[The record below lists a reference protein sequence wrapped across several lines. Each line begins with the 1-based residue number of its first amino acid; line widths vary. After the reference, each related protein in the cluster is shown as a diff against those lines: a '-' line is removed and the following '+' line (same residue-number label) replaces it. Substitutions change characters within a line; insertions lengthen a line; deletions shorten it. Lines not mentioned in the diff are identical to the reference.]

1 MKKIA
6 CLGVLFALLL
16 CGCASQNE
24 DGFVEDKTCIT
35 VTENTPIDLALCE
48 LVASS
53 IEEGKEADFFE
64 KNKVGT
70 KATGE
75 DFYPSGMIDVQSH
88 EVEAFYVADADAD
101 GEKDYLFLKKDAFSL
116 YNESCKKIFEKKC
129 LAAEGGFFSYND
141 RIYLWQKGFHPE
153 TGIYHSVILYA
164 VEEDKLVQTAEIS
177 RYGTSYVRTAAD
189 CEEYVA
195 EAADAFASRV
205 YNDNNEDMLW
215 SEDETLENGVF
226 YADFNNDGYK
236 EGYFKT
242 LITPEDGFAYI
253 YPELLVNDTERMP
266 FEDLYP
272 LGLGEDGKIP
282 VRFWVQEFAKSF
294 CIFVISEK
302 STDGITKEADGFTL
316 EGFTVG
322 TDLTVTRF
330 MNLSYEKAYAPK
342 VLQK

>member
-1 MKKIA
+1 MVGDERMKKIA

-24 DGFVEDKTCIT
+24 DGFVEDQTCIT

-53 IEEGKEADFFE
+53 IEEGKEASFFE
-64 KNKVGT
+64 EMNV
-70 KATGE
+70 AQE
-75 DFYPSGMIDVQSH
+75 CRQLPDFLKDAESTVLT
-88 EVEAFYVADADAD
+88 ADADAD
-101 GEKDYLFLKKDAFSL
+101 GTDDYLVLDTDYYRL
-116 YNESCKKIFEKKC
+116 YNEKGKIIFEKKC
-129 LAAEGGFFSYND
+129 LAAEGGFFEYD
-141 RIYLWQKGFHPE
+141 DKVYLWQKGYHPK

-164 VEEDKLVQTAEIS
+164 VEKDKLVQTVEIS
-177 RYGTSYVRTAAD
+177 RYGMSYVRTAAD
-189 CEEYVA
+189 CEAYVA

-205 YNDNNEDMLW
+205 YNNNNEDMIL
-215 SEDETLENGVF
+215 SEDETMENGVF

-266 FEDLYP
+266 FEELYP

-294 CIFVISEK
+294 CIFVISEE
-302 STDGITKEADGFTL
+302 SSNGITKESDGFTL